1 MGLRFR
7 LVQDS
12 LRNFFAENPA
22 VIASMSIEPIRLILE
37 LDFHPLQYEVMLR
50 STVLPAL
57 IVPVVILGMTACAQ
71 QSGLAQ
77 TATTPAQD
85 QQQTMAPSSQ
95 AGALPDD
102 PGTTAH
108 VAAPLQP
115 TGPTAVIDTSM
126 GRMTCGLYSR
136 EAPLTVAN
144 FIALATGT
152 KDWTNPTT
160 HKKMHGKPLYNGT
173 TFHRVIPDFMIQG
186 GDPAGNGT
194 GDPGYYVNDE
204 FSPDLNFDV
213 AGRLAMANSGPN
225 TNGSQF
231 FITVSPQPSLDQ
243 HYSLFGQCDPASVL
257 VAESITQVPRD
268 GRDKPLEPV
277 TIEKITIVPQGQ
289 PLPAPPATSPA
300 PTQP

>member
-1 MGLRFR
+1 MA
-7 LVQDS
+7 D
-12 LRNFFAENPA
+12 
-22 VIASMSIEPIRLILE
+22 E
-37 LDFHPLQYEVMLR
+37 LDFHPLQYEVMFR
-50 STVLPAL
+50 STILPAL
-57 IVPVVILGMTACAQ
+57 IFPVVMMGMTACAQ
-71 QSGLAQ
+71 QNAAGQ
-77 TATTPAQD
+77 TATTPAQN
-85 QQQTMAPSSQ
+85 QQQTTAPSSQ

-108 VAAPLQP
+108 IEAPLQP

-126 GRMTCGLYSR
+126 GRMTCVLYSK
-136 EAPLTVAN
+136 EAPLTVTN
-144 FIALATGT
+144 FIGLATGS
-152 KDWTNPTT
+152 KVWTNPAT
-160 HKKMHGKPLYNGT
+160 HEKMHGKPLYNGT

-186 GDPAGNGT
+186 GDPVGNGT

-257 VAESITQVPRD
+257 VAQSITQVQRD
-268 GRDKPLEPV
+268 GQDKPLDPV
-277 TIEKITIVPQGQ
+277 TIQKITIVPQGQ
-289 PLPAPPATSPA
+289 SLPAPPVSSPA
-300 PTQP
+300 PPHP